1 MSSRL
6 MTGDKES
13 PIHEKVIHNGYP
25 LSVWLLTVLFGDLF
39 TVLFFLIRD
48 GGMVSELISAS
59 LLILIFGVVLS
70 IPALLVFIGLFYL
83 LKNRIKNMFVLK
95 AILAIFTILSI
106 ILTSQIIAGKIIVG
120 LSVIYSIAHLLSALI
135 VNVKKEPI

>member
-1 MSSRL
+1 